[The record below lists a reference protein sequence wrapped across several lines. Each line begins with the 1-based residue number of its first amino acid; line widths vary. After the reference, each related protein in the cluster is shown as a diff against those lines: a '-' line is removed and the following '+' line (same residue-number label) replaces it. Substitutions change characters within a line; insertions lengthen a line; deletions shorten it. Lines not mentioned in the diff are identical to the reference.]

1 MTTFHLTV
9 VTPDGCAFDGQA
21 CTISL
26 SDLLTPWD
34 KIEKRLVAAAEGDFV
49 IAQLDYRYKSPE

>member
-21 CTISL
+21 ARVVCRAIAGDLALLAKL
-26 SDLLTPWD
+26 SPRPT
-34 KIEKRLVAAAEGDFV
+34 
-49 IAQLDYRYKSPE
+49 